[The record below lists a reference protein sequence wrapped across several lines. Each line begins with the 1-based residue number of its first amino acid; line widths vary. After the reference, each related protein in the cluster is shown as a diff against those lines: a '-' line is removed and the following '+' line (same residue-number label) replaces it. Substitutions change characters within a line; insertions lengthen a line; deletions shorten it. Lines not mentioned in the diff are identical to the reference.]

1 MCRMLADEILRDK
14 ARPIELIAFDVDGT
28 LVEHPERLVIWQ
40 LLNRRYRGDL
50 VISDQRY
57 ADFMAGKFDYETW
70 VRLDVSEWI
79 DAGATRE
86 HLLEEVRNL
95 APIPRARAV
104 VDELKAR
111 GYRLA
116 VISGTLD
123 VVIDEFFPEHP
134 FDAVF
139 TNRIHFDDLGNVA
152 AWTATRYDM
161 AGKARALAELAAR
174 FDLTLAQC
182 AFVGDH
188 ANDVEAAREAGFSIA
203 FNPKSPA
210 LIEVAD
216 AVVHADSLEPILEFF
231 PGPIR

>member
-1 MCRMLADEILRDK
+1 MKSMDEVLREK
-14 ARPIELIAFDVDGT
+14 AGPIQLIAFDVDGT

-50 VISDQRY
+50 VISNQRY

-70 VRLDVSEWI
+70 VKLDVCEWI
-79 DAGATRE
+79 EAGATKE
-86 HLLEEVRNL
+86 HLLEEVRTL
-95 APIPRARAV
+95 APISRARAV

-123 VVIDEFFPEHP
+123 IVIDEFFPEHP

-139 TNRIHFDDLGNVA
+139 TNRIHFDDTGRLHS
-152 AWTATRYDM
+152 WTATRYDM
-161 AGKARALAELAAR
+161 KGKAHALAELAER
-174 FDLTLAQC
+174 FGLTLEQC

-188 ANDVEAAREAGFSIA
+188 SNDVDAAREAGFSIA

-216 AVVHADSLEPILEFF
+216 VVVHAETLDPILEFF
-231 PGPIR
+231 PGPRR